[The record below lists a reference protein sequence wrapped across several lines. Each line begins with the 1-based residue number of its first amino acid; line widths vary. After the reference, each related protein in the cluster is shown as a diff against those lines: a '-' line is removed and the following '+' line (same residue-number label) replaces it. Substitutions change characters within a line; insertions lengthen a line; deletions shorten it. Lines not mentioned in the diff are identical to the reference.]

1 MAAQLFSTV
10 VIPGVTS
17 TVGQTGSKA
26 PPNARSDASGL
37 NAVWGVYTVTATQTL
52 STSDVINFFQLPEG
66 AVVLDGYVAGVVK
79 AGTGLVIKVGI
90 GAAGNPSVTGAST
103 DGDFVAAL
111 TLSTTRVVS
120 RFGGAATVSA
130 LPYQP
135 AAIAAATYPKTYPVN
150 ITMVSGTN
158 TSSVSITLYML
169 YATAGQ

>member
-17 TVGQTGSKA
+17 TVGGAGSKA
-26 PPNARSDASGL
+26 PAGVRNDASGL
-37 NAVWGVYTVTATQTL
+37 NAVWGVYSVTTGQSL
-52 STSDVINFFQLPEG
+52 STSDVVNFFQLPEN
-66 AVVLDGYVAGVVK
+66 AIVLDGYVAGVVK
-79 AGTGLVIKVGI
+79 AGTGAIIKVGI

-135 AAIAAATYPKTYPVN
+135 AAIAAATYPKSYPVN
-150 ITMVSGTN
+150 VTMVSGTN
-158 TSSVSITLYML
+158 TTSVSITLYL
-169 YATAGQ
+169 LFATAGQ